1 MSFLEFMGGDSWSH
15 GREEVSLQGICVI
28 THRLPGWV
36 SVGLGQ
42 REEENGHVRVLPAAG
57 YGG

>member
-1 MSFLEFMGGDSWSH
+1 MGGDSWSH